1 MNAIAETSEASSLT
15 ALGEALESAAG
26 SIRAT
31 TGTGVVRRTRNAA
44 GKVGS
49 LVSSGAYHA
58 AYGASYG
65 VVFGGV
71 FLKEFLPES
80 SAVRRGLEQGSQ
92 AAIDAVASRRVEE
105 AIDVT
110 EKPLRRRATRRAVP
124 AAEVTA

>member
-1 MNAIAETSEASSLT
+1 MNAITETSEASSLT
-15 ALGEALESAAG
+15 ALGEALESAAE

-44 GKVGS
+44 RKVGS
-49 LVSSGAYHA
+49 LVSSGAYHT
-58 AYGASYG
+58 AYGCSYG
-65 VVFGGV
+65 VVFSGV

-92 AAIDAVASRRVEE
+92 AAIDAVASRRAEE

-110 EKPLRRRATRRAVP
+110 EKPVRRRTTKRAVP
-124 AAEVTA
+124 TDELTA